1 MKSQVL
7 ENHLCFKLYA
17 LSRQITQLYRPMLD
31 AIELTYPQYLVMVVL
46 WTTPELY
53 VKDLGERLYLDSGTL
68 TPLLKRLEQKQLL
81 TRNRC
86 KEDERLVMI
95 SITPRGEALKEK
107 ATAIPGAVNKECRFK
122 SADYI
127 QLQQQ
132 LDQILATLKHTNE
145 LNETI

>member
-1 MKSQVL
+1 MEKQVL

-17 LSRQITQLYRPMLD
+17 LSRQITQLYRPMLE
-31 AIELTYPQYLVMVVL
+31 ALELTYPQYLVMVVL
-46 WTTPELY
+46 WAKPDLY

-68 TPLLKRLEQKQLL
+68 TPLLKRLEQKQLI

-95 SITPRGEALKEK
+95 SITPGGAALKQK
-107 ATAIPGAVNKECRFK
+107 ATEIPGAVNKECRFNP
-122 SADYI
+122 ADYV

-132 LDQILATLKHTNE
+132 LDKILATLKHSNE

>member
-1 MKSQVL
+1 MESQVL

-17 LSRQITQLYRPMLD
+17 LSRLVTQLYRPMLE
-31 AIELTYPQYLVMVVL
+31 ALELTYPQYLVMVVL
-46 WTTPELY
+46 WATPELY

-68 TPLLKRLEQKQLL
+68 TPLLKRLEQKKLI

-86 KEDERLVMI
+86 KGDERLVMI
-95 SITPRGEALKEK
+95 GITPEGAALKQK
-107 ATAIPGAVNKECRFK
+107 AADIPGAVQEECRFN
-122 SADYI
+122 SADYV

-132 LDQILATLKHTNE
+132 LDKILATLKQGNE